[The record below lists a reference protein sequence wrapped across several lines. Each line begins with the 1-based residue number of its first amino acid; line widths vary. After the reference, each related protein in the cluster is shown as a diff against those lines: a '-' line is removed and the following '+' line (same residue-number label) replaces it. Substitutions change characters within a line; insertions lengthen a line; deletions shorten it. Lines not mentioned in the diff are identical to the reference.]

1 MTRMYGA
8 ALAAVLAV
16 LAAGGWNAVQAAH
29 RWVTAPAQARAS
41 GALTPH
47 DRAVRAQAGGAWDD
61 LVRAERAVVF
71 VFSPGCEVSRA
82 NMANWTEIIRA
93 AKNSGVAL
101 FAAGPVDATAAAEY
115 WGPLGAH
122 VRLIPTNPQ
131 GLDSALGVR
140 VTPVTLVVEK
150 GRIRGTLEGPLR
162 IAAMEQLWAVIRG
175 AGPERET

>member
-1 MTRMYGA
+1 MKRIYGA
-8 ALAAVLAV
+8 SLAAVLAV
-16 LAAGGWNAVQAAH
+16 LAAGGLNAVQAAH
-29 RWVTAPAQARAS
+29 RWVTAPAQAKAS
-41 GALTPH
+41 GALAPH

-93 AKNSGVAL
+93 AHDGGVPL
-101 FAAGPVDATAAAEY
+101 FAVGPVDAAAAAEY
-115 WGPLGAH
+115 WGPLAAH
-122 VRLIPTNPQ
+122 VRLISADPH

-150 GRIRGTLEGPLR
+150 GRIHGKTEGPLR
-162 IAAMEQLWAVIRG
+162 IAAMEQLRAAVRG
-175 AGPERET
+175 AGT